1 MRASDEWQVDG
12 RSEGV
17 LRSPA
22 ARPASPLGPALR
34 RVRAPLLLWLVLP
47 MLCSCSWLPLGSEP
61 EPAPPPPAP
70 ATPPPKPVIELA
82 VYHRAKTERAESLE
96 QEVARLRADL
106 QRAEEALVAAESG
119 LRAGYT
125 RADAIS
131 TMAEAQIQ
139 VARAAQEA
147 PWRSSEVEEARRK
160 LVEAAQQVQQG
171 HFGAAVFFV
180 YRARRISAQL
190 LHEAKLVRA
199 RPDASFVKVR
209 RLNLRA
215 GPSIDHEVLA
225 ELTRGAPVFPE
236 RDQGDWV
243 LVRASSEAVGWVHR
257 SLIGVR

>member
-1 MRASDEWQVDG
+1 
-12 RSEGV
+12 
-17 LRSPA
+17 
-22 ARPASPLGPALR
+22 
-34 RVRAPLLLWLVLP
+34 

-106 QRAEEALVAAESG
+106 QRAEQALVAAESG

-131 TMAEAQIQ
+131 TLAEAQIQ

-147 PWRSSEVEEARRK
+147 PWRSSEVDEARRK